1 MLDNLIKRQDEPE
14 LAYIYRLGR
23 MKDNGV
29 IDMTWSDLT
38 NILNKQLRDPDEE
51 WAESSYRKKYN
62 LIRDAYE

>member
-38 NILNKQLRDPDEE
+38 NILNK
-51 WAESSYRKKYN
+51 
-62 LIRDAYE
+62 